1 MLGKFA
7 PISISPLSILDDTL
21 EITFPRRPF
30 TVRIPHGSSD
40 NTNVSTAQ
48 SRAAILN
55 HPLLLRSNDQSTRS
69 STNQRNTRNRTYR
82 SDRSIIRTQGN
93 TVHIHS
99 NANTFARVLIGDSL
113 QAQDYDLSQGN
124 DDVFF
129 DIFGD
134 SSDTSSGL
142 LNSVP
147 SALSRWTVESRLLDG
162 ASVHDCVNK
171 LKPSIVAQLEKL
183 QQEELKKK
191 ISEEKKKKEEADKK
205 KEKAKETK
213 TVVTEATQETSS
225 NEPLQTTT
233 SSSTSANTIST
244 SAETGVVSSTSD
256 VDAMELSPT
265 ETISTEPV
273 ASIEGTNQQSTSSL
287 VPESAT
293 SSNESLTS
301 VPITSNRETP
311 TNRSSQSVVATL
323 WRPASFEQ
331 QAPSSSFT
339 PALHMQDT
347 PSRFI
352 TPMNPLPE
360 IEPNA
365 PQRQNVVSTISEV
378 TPIPS
383 VNQSQLRSHAS
394 DIASILGLP
403 PNTELATQTPI
414 DIPRLNQFR
423 NNIAA
428 LTGDLGFTPNSQLD
442 TDTPQSE
449 YPSVARILATP
460 SDIPSLQHIRNSSL
474 FSRDITPR
482 MPPSFPGALR
492 SNVNTPN
499 VPSPLARPN
508 GIITSDASNSSSDS
522 SLSTTQPV
530 SSGAS
535 TLAADL
541 AAAIMSQ
548 LVTSSPTPFTS
559 VNTTTVDGKSFRM
572 YLLSPE

>member
-1 MLGKFA
+1 MFA
-7 PISISPLSILDDTL
+7 PFSISLHFILDDTL

-30 TVRIPHGSSD
+30 TVRIPHGSSE

-171 LKPSIVAQLEKL
+171 LKPIIVAQLEKL

-191 ISEEKKKKEEADKK
+191 ISEEKKKKEEAEKK
-205 KEKAKETK
+205 KENAKEAK
-213 TVVTEATQETSS
+213 TVVTEATQEKSS

-233 SSSTSANTIST
+233 SSSASANTIST
-244 SAETGVVSSTSD
+244 GAETGVVSSTSD

-273 ASIEGTNQQSTSSL
+273 VSIEGTNQQSTSSL

-293 SSNESLTS
+293 SSSESLPIIPTTS
-301 VPITSNRETP
+301 SRETP
-311 TNRSSQSVVATL
+311 ANRSSQSVVTTL

-339 PALHMQDT
+339 PAVHMQDT

-352 TPMNPLPE
+352 TPVNPLPE

-365 PQRQNVVSTISEV
+365 PQRDPRQNVVSATSEA
-378 TPIPS
+378 PS
-383 VNQSQLRSHAS
+383 ITSDNQSQLRSQAS

-460 SDIPSLQHIRNSSL
+460 SDIPSLQQIRNSSL

-482 MPPSFPGALR
+482 IPPNFPNPLR

-499 VPSPLARPN
+499 VPSPLARPS

-522 SLSTTQPV
+522 SFSTTQPV
-530 SSGAS
+530 SSGTS

-559 VNTTTVDGKSFRM
+559 VNTTTVDGKS
-572 YLLSPE
+572 

>member
-1 MLGKFA
+1 MLGKF
-7 PISISPLSILDDTL
+7 PPVSISLLSILDDTL

-30 TVRIPHGSSD
+30 TVRIPHGPSD
-40 NTNVSTAQ
+40 NTNNSTAQ

-55 HPLLLRSNDQSTRS
+55 HPLLLRSNDQTTRS

-191 ISEEKKKKEEADKK
+191 ISEEKKKKEEAEKK
-205 KEKAKETK
+205 KENAKETK
-213 TVVTEATQETSS
+213 TVATEASQETSS
-225 NEPLQTTT
+225 TEPLQTTT

-256 VDAMELSPT
+256 VDAMEFSPT

-273 ASIEGTNQQSTSSL
+273 ASVEGTNQQSNSS
-287 VPESAT
+287 VIPESAT
-293 SSNESLTS
+293 SSSESLPTIPTTS
-301 VPITSNRETP
+301 SRETP
-311 TNRSSQSVVATL
+311 ANRSSQSVVTTL

-339 PALHMQDT
+339 PAVHMQDT

-365 PQRQNVVSTISEV
+365 PQRDPRQNVVSTTSEP
-378 TPIPS
+378 TAIPS
-383 VNQSQLRSHAS
+383 VNQSQLRSQAS

-423 NNIAA
+423 SNIAA
-428 LTGDLGFTPNSQLD
+428 LTGDLGFTPNSQTD
-442 TDTPQSE
+442 TDAPQSE

-460 SDIPSLQHIRNSSL
+460 SDIPSLQQIRNSSL

-482 MPPSFPGALR
+482 MPPNFPNPLR

-499 VPSPLARPN
+499 VPSPLSRLN
-508 GIITSDASNSSSDS
+508 EIITSDASNSSSDS
-522 SLSTTQPV
+522 SFSTTQPV
-530 SSGAS
+530 SSGTS

-572 YLLSPE
+572 